1 MQTRVFSL
9 NHTNVN
15 WAEAKEFCE
24 NRFPGGRLALD
35 TSNDTNKILIELM
48 ESYNTDKAWIGAS
61 IKSMYWNWSPSKH
74 GK

>member
-1 MQTRVFSL
+1 MEIRVFNL
-9 NHTNVN
+9 KHANVN
-15 WAEAKEFCE
+15 WTEAKEFCE

-35 TSNDTNKILIELM
+35 TNKDTNKILVGLM
-48 ESYNTDKAWIGAS
+48 EANNTDKAWIGAS

>member
-9 NHTNVN
+9 NHTKVN
-15 WAEAKEFCE
+15 WTEAKEFCE

-35 TSNDTNKILIELM
+35 TSNHTNNILRELM
-48 ESYNTDKAWIGAS
+48 EANNTDKAWIGAYT
-61 IKSMYWNWSPSKH
+61 KSMYWNWSPSKH